1 MSAAAQKPG
10 PKKPAARK
18 RDAARRV
25 LMIDWQPAHHD
36 FFRLACEDWIHPKQV
51 KVTVA
56 TGRSTWEA
64 GFHNTEGVLY
74 RLKTKL
80 RHYPD
85 GKIGIVEE
93 GMAIRFFL
101 KVYRERRTP
110 PPRKVAM

>member
-1 MSAAAQKPG
+1 MTAAARTPAA
-10 PKKPAARK
+10 KKPATRK
-18 RDAARRV
+18 RDTSRRV
-25 LMIDWQPAHHD
+25 LMIDWRPAHHD
-36 FFRLACEDWIHPKQV
+36 FFRLASVDWIHPRQV

-64 GFHNTEGVLY
+64 GFHNSEGVLY

-101 KVYRERRTP
+101 KAPKRERAP
-110 PPRKVAM
+110 APRKVAM